1 MGPKH
6 LRRSHTLKIYGN
18 ITKGSRVCNRGVFDF
33 VNINRLAAE
42 FADGLSIGQDELSAD
57 LREIF
62 DNAECEKLDYVAE
75 EHHVKEVSTFLDKVI
90 EAEVLI

>member
-1 MGPKH
+1 ME
-6 LRRSHTLKIYGN
+6 
-18 ITKGSRVCNRGVFDF
+18 TKGLTIIGIQDF